1 MLQEVSP
8 EERNGLLPGCLRP
21 ANPDKR
27 SADDARKV
35 DRWEPDA
42 GKGES
47 AWEKWVRVDSP
58 HSTDLRDADLLH
70 AQKRYAVRARREV
83 PPKVL
88 EALARTKY
96 TTLVEVYDYVDLE
109 EMRHYVD
116 RNGDQQT
123 ETAVQQG

>member
-1 MLQEVSP
+1 MLVKSIA
-8 EERNGLLPGCLRP
+8 RNPTP
-21 ANPDKR
+21 
-27 SADDARKV
+27 
-35 DRWEPDA
+35 
-42 GKGES
+42 GKGNRHG
-47 AWEKWVRVDSP
+47 KRWVRVDSP

-96 TTLVEVYDYVDLE
+96 ATLVEVYDYVDLE